1 MQRSPLWT
9 LMQRVQRAL
18 KSGNPETQDIAI
30 SNLQEFLDN
39 ACAEYFPT
47 FVYPPLGRV
56 LRYYCDNTL
65 LQLTLDSADRQYV
78 REVFTATIERLE
90 AQKQRASEIEGQMRI
105 FLTRLKALEFTG
117 VEDVAAS
124 FCRIPGIEIP
134 KVLRELVLAYR
145 LLGKS
150 PFTTAS
156 LTPFLE
162 TLLRTVVSEADAAQF
177 TPLRYIFWDQAAEQT
192 QMKAALVNPFSQEAR
207 ITRLDVW
214 TGLEPQESDQLTFDN
229 EVDER
234 LYASCWQALEV
245 ARQFL
250 ESRFPGLLERKG
262 IRVVCR
268 FPDSIASYSDAS
280 VSALV
285 GLKVVGDLLNLPV
298 HPAAIISADVERSG
312 KIRTVNHLVAKV
324 MAADAHP
331 GVTAFYLPV
340 ESAPVR
346 VARIALHRIATFSE
360 AVDQYYGDAYQQK
373 LAHISRRKILK
384 GALGLAMAPV
394 TFSIAKH
401 LFLRSD
407 NPVTPCDW
415 QLLECA
421 RDLCYHKSDYHNA
434 QIILHTLLNKFEKS
448 TTTTEGVR
456 MTADALDLLGVMTLR
471 QNQQQR
477 GLTLFSRA
485 LKLWKSLNDTEHQI
499 ETLFHIG
506 DIYRY
511 AVMTDGARI
520 TGQQGLQYYMQARNL
535 TSSALKKQQLFHGR
549 YYGVSSYI
557 YYWTGDYEMAEDY
570 SRECLQYG
578 QGMENTWDYQTASQ
592 HLGRILIQ
600 RKKFDQALHLLQT
613 TSESSVLQNPY
624 DRVKSLWTLSD
635 LWFAMGKPAEG
646 LEYATRSKQLCQ
658 DFGLH
663 LQLLTLQQVLRK
675 HNVPSAVL

>member
-9 LMQRVQRAL
+9 LMQRVQHAL
-18 KSGNPETQDIAI
+18 KSGNSEAQDIAI

-47 FVYPPLGRV
+47 FVYLPLGRV
-56 LRYYCDNTL
+56 LRYYCAK
-65 LQLTLDSADRQYV
+65 TLDQLALSAEDRQYV
-78 REVFTATIERLE
+78 RQVFTATIDRLD
-90 AQKQRASEIEGQMRI
+90 AQQQAVSEIEGQMQTFMARLRAREFAGVADLLASLARI
-105 FLTRLKALEFTG
+105 
-117 VEDVAAS
+117 V
-124 FCRIPGIEIP
+124 GIGTPEIP
-134 KVLRELVLAYR
+134 RELEQAYR

-150 PFTTAS
+150 SFTTAS

-162 TLLRTVVSEADAAQF
+162 TLLKTVVSEPSVAQF
-177 TPLRYIFWDQAAEQT
+177 TPLRYLFWDQAAEQT
-192 QMKAALVNPFSQEAR
+192 QIKAALVNPLSQEAR

-214 TGLEPQESDQLTFDN
+214 TVLEPQGSDHLTFDN
-229 EVDER
+229 EVDDR
-234 LYASCWQALEV
+234 LYASCCQALEA
-245 ARQFL
+245 ARRFV
-250 ESRFPGLLERKG
+250 EPRFPGLLERKG
-262 IRVVCR
+262 IRVTCR
-268 FPDSIASYSDAS
+268 FPDPIASYSDAS
-280 VSALV
+280 ASALV
-285 GLKVVGDLLNLPV
+285 GLKVVGDLLELPV
-298 HPAAIISADVERSG
+298 NPAAIISADVERSG
-312 KIRTVNHLVAKV
+312 KIRPVNHLVAKV

-331 GVTAFYLPV
+331 GAAVFYLPL

-346 VARIALHRIATFSE
+346 VTRIALRRIATFSE
-360 AVDQYYGDAYQQK
+360 AVDQYYGAAYQQK
-373 LAHISRRKILK
+373 LAQISRRKILK
-384 GALGLAMAPV
+384 GALGLAIAPF

-407 NPVTPCDW
+407 NPVTDCDW

-434 QIILHTLLNKFEKS
+434 QVILRTLLDKCEKS
-448 TTTTEGVR
+448 PVTTEGVR
-456 MTADALDLLGVMTLR
+456 MTADALDLLGIITLR
-471 QNQQQR
+471 QNYQQR
-477 GLTLFSRA
+477 SLTLFSRA
-485 LKLWKSLNDTEHQI
+485 LKLWQSLNDAEHQI

-511 AVMTDGARI
+511 AVMTDGAQT

-535 TSSALKKQQLFHGR
+535 ASSAFKKQQLFHGR

-557 YYWTGDYEMAEDY
+557 YYWAGDYDMAEDY

-578 QGMENTWDYQTASQ
+578 QGLEHTWDYQTASQ
-592 HLGRILIQ
+592 QLGRILIQ
-600 RKKFDQALHLLQT
+600 RKKFEQALHLLQT

-646 LEYATRSKQLCQ
+646 LEYAARSKQLCQ

-675 HNVPSAVL
+675 HHVPSAIL